1 MEYQTVSAPSFSRMY
16 QDAGEIL
23 SRRGNRLLLIEAWAI
38 GLILVPLY
46 ALLWE
51 ACLFLPT
58 PLFGVLDGVTLFWI
72 VAVLITWML
81 TLPYLLGFLKLA
93 CMVEREED
101 TVLADVFSPFSSL
114 RAYGKALWISF
125 NIFWKLWLIFDLAAG
140 ICYLTAKLAP
150 GNLLAAIV
158 AALLVICEVLLGFVL
173 CLLRFPHLCAALRED
188 GSRRG
193 AHTHARKM
201 ARACPTGGVMFFLG
215 YVPWICLGVLSI
227 GAFLLADVLPRMCV
241 SYFRYCDMINESM
254 TRSEEEINE

>member
-1 MEYQTVSAPSFSRMY
+1 M
-16 QDAGEIL
+16 
-23 SRRGNRLLLIEAWAI
+23 

-51 ACLFLPT
+51 ACTFLPA
-58 PLFGVLDGVTLFWI
+58 PLFGILDGVTLFLI
-72 VAVLITWML
+72 AAVLITWML
-81 TLPYLLGFLKLA
+81 TLPYLLGILKLA
-93 CMVEREED
+93 CMIGREED
-101 TVLADVFSPFSSL
+101 ASLADVFSSFASL
-114 RAYGKALWISF
+114 RAYGKELWLSF
-125 NIFWKLWLIFDLAAG
+125 NIIWKLWLIFDLAAG

-173 CLLRFPHLCAALRED
+173 CLLRFPHLYAALRED
-188 GSRRG
+188 ESQRAAR
-193 AHTHARKM
+193 AHAREM

-215 YVPWICLGVLSI
+215 YVPWICLGVLSVGI
-227 GAFLLADVLPRMCV
+227 FLLADVLPRMCV